1 VAAAKGVTTICG
13 DVWVVHVNHYIKRD
27 ERVNRF
33 RNELT
38 QTPTHHRVVDTTGT
52 NMNNSSTSNNQTT
65 FLGTQRMK
73 NKNFTSSSTLE
84 NGEYDTVTGTLVLTF
99 KNGRKY
105 SYSVPEDVVDSLYSA
120 PSAGSYFSHYM
131 RHSYNGTPVS

>member
-1 VAAAKGVTTICG
+1 
-13 DVWVVHVNHYIKRD
+13 
-27 ERVNRF
+27 
-33 RNELT
+33 
-38 QTPTHHRVVDTTGT
+38 
-52 NMNNSSTSNNQTT
+52 MNNSSSTNTET

-73 NKNFTSSSTLE
+73 NKTFPTSTTLE

-120 PSAGSYFSHYM
+120 PNAGSYFSHYM
-131 RHSYNGTPVS
+131 RHSYSGTPVS